1 MTASRA
7 STTSRAYTSG
17 THARPAP
24 AASTPAAVARAAD
37 ARAAAA
43 AIDRLPGARFRWPA
57 WLHGHRALREVGTFA
72 AIGVAS
78 TLAYVVLYAALR
90 TWTPATTANALSLI
104 LTAVGNTAANRR
116 LTFGVH
122 GREGLARD
130 HAAGML
136 AFGIALA
143 ITSGALLALDRAAP
157 GESRAA
163 ELAVLVTAN
172 ALATLVRF
180 LLLRLA
186 ISPTAR
192 RGVVGHPPA
201 HAPVPERISR

>member
-1 MTASRA
+1 MTASSA
-7 STTSRAYTSG
+7 STTSRAHTSG
-17 THARPAP
+17 THARPVP
-24 AASTPAAVARAAD
+24 AASTPAVD
-37 ARAAAA
+37 ARGSAAP
-43 AIDRLPGARFRWPA
+43 IDRLPGAHLRWLG
-57 WLHGHRALREVGTFA
+57 WLDGHRAVREVGTFA

-78 TLAYVVLYAALR
+78 TLAYVVLYAVLR

-122 GREGLARD
+122 GRDGIARD
-130 HAAGML
+130 HAAGLL

-143 ITSGALLALDRAAP
+143 ITSGALLALDRTAP
-157 GESRAA
+157 GASRAA

-186 ISPTAR
+186 ISSTAR
-192 RGVVGHPPA
+192 RGVEGHAPA